1 MAETVVKM
9 PKLGLTME
17 EGEVVEWH
25 VEVGADVKIE
35 DDLVTIG
42 TDKAETLFESPYA
55 GRVTAILQA
64 AGATCAV
71 GEPLCVIES

>member
-1 MAETVVKM
+1 VAETTVKM

-17 EGEVVEWH
+17 EGDVVEWH
-25 VEVGADVKIE
+25 VAVGTDVAIE

-42 TDKAETLFESPYA
+42 TDKAETVFESPYA
-55 GRVTAILQA
+55 GRVIEILQE